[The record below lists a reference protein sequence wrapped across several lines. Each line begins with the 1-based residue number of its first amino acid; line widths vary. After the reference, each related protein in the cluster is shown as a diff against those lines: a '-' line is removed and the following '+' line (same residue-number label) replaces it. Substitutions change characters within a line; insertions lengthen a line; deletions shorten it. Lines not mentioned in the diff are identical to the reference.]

1 MNDDE
6 RRTSDYLK
14 AFVPR
19 PTPPEL
25 RQKALAAAQGAH
37 PAGRF
42 LTPRQWGMAAACAL
56 LIIGSL
62 AGDSILSGK
71 QARRLDALLDGRP
84 AVALIRDTDRSA
96 LEELVGAQEAR
107 AMRFLLPRPLPE
119 RIFPKDGRTDRYIL
133 MFEEKEDADVHSNN
147 PR

>member
-6 RRTSDYLK
+6 RKASDYLK

-19 PTPPEL
+19 PAPPEL
-25 RQKALAAAQGAH
+25 RQKALAAAQGIQ

-42 LTPRQWGMAAACAL
+42 LTSGQWGMAAICVF
-56 LIIGSL
+56 LIVGSL
-62 AGDSILSGK
+62 AGDSILSGR

-84 AVALIRDTDRSA
+84 AAVLLRDADRLA

-107 AMRFLLPRPLPE
+107 TMGRLLTRPGLV
-119 RIFPKDGRTDRYIL
+119 RASAKDGWPDRNIL
-133 MFEEKEDADVHSNN
+133 AFEEKEDADVHSKN